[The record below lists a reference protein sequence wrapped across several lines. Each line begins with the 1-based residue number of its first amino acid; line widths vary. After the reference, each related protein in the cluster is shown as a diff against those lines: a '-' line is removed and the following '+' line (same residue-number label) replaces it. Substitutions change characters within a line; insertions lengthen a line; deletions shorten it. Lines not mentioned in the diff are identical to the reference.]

1 MPLFT
6 VNADLAKLTAAV
18 TRVADALE
26 QFNYRTYGVEPGD
39 KLHPLDAVD
48 GDSSVEYM
56 TDEESLVASGLTFA
70 EKLEAAGYPAGEV
83 RKLVEGYFAD
93 EKG

>member
-18 TRVADALE
+18 TRVADAIE
-26 QFNYRTYGVEPGD
+26 QFNYRTYGVGPGE
-39 KLHPLDAVD
+39 KLHPLDAGD

-56 TDEESLVASGLTFA
+56 TDEESLVASGLTFV

-83 RKLVEGYFAD
+83 RRLLDGFYAD

>member
-6 VNADLAKLTAAV
+6 VNADLANLTAAV
-18 TRVADALE
+18 TRVADAIE
-26 QFNYRTYGVEPGD
+26 QFNYRTYGVEPGE
-39 KLHPLDAVD
+39 KLHPLDAGD

-83 RKLVEGYFAD
+83 RKLLDGYFAD
-93 EKG
+93 EKR